1 MKPID
6 YKIAQELKTMI
17 AQVVELIDFRV
28 YGSKAR
34 GDDDEYSDMDV
45 FVEVLSLDKKI
56 KEDIADISWEVGLKN
71 LLVISPLVFSKDE
84 IENTPL
90 RVSPIVKN
98 IYDQGVRI

>member
-1 MKPID
+1 MRPVD
-6 YKIAQELKTMI
+6 YKIAQELKARI
-17 AQVVELIDFRV
+17 ALVAELIDFRV

-34 GDDDEYSDMDV
+34 GDADEFSDMDI
-45 FVEVLSLDKKI
+45 FIEVLSMDKKI

-84 IENTPL
+84 IENSPL

-98 IYDQGVRI
+98 IYEQGIRI

>member
-1 MKPID
+1 MKPVD
-6 YKIAQELKTMI
+6 YKIAQELKTRI

-34 GDDDEYSDMDV
+34 GDDDEFSDMDV
-45 FVEVLSLDKKI
+45 FVEVGNMDKKI

-71 LLVISPLVFSKDE
+71 LLVISTLVFSKDE

-98 IYDQGVRI
+98 IYDQGIPI

>member
-1 MKPID
+1 MKPVD
-6 YKIAQELKTMI
+6 YEIAQELKARI
-17 AQVVELIDFRV
+17 AQVAELIDFRV

-34 GDDDEYSDMDV
+34 GDDDEFSDMDV
-45 FVEVLSLDKKI
+45 FVEVLTMDKRI

-98 IYDQGVRI
+98 IYDQGISI

>member
-1 MKPID
+1 MKPVD
-6 YKIAQELKTMI
+6 YKIAQELKTRI

-56 KEDIADISWEVGLKN
+56 KEDIADISWEVGL
-71 LLVISPLVFSKDE
+71 
-84 IENTPL
+84 
-90 RVSPIVKN
+90 
-98 IYDQGVRI
+98 

>member
-1 MKPID
+1 
-6 YKIAQELKTMI
+6 
-17 AQVVELIDFRV
+17 VVELIDFRV

-34 GDDDEYSDMDV
+34 GDADEFSDMDI
-45 FVEVLSLDKKI
+45 FVEVLSMDKKI

-84 IENTPL
+84 IENSPL

-98 IYDQGVRI
+98 IYDQGIRI

>member
-1 MKPID
+1 MRPVD
-6 YKIAQELKTMI
+6 YKIAQELKARI
-17 AQVVELIDFRV
+17 ALVAELIDFRV

-34 GDDDEYSDMDV
+34 GDADEFSDMDI
-45 FVEVLSLDKKI
+45 FIEVLSMDKKI

-98 IYDQGVRI
+98 IYDQGIRI

>member
-1 MKPID
+1 MKPVD
-6 YKIAQELKTMI
+6 YKIALELKTRI
-17 AQVVELIDFRV
+17 AQVADLIDFRV

-34 GDDDEYSDMDV
+34 GDDDEFSDMDI
-45 FVEVLSLDKKI
+45 FVEVLTLDKRI

-98 IYDQGVRI
+98 IYEQGVRI

>member
-1 MKPID
+1 MKPVD
-6 YKIAQELKTMI
+6 YKIAQELKTRI

-34 GDDDEYSDMDV
+34 GDDDEFSDMDI
-45 FVEVLSLDKKI
+45 FVEVLSMDKKI
-56 KEDIADISWEVGLKN
+56 KEDIADISWELGLEN

-84 IENTPL
+84 IENSPL

-98 IYDQGVRI
+98 IYDQGIRI

>member
-1 MKPID
+1 MKPVD
-6 YKIAQELKTMI
+6 YKIALELKTRI
-17 AQVVELIDFRV
+17 AQVADLIDFRV

-34 GDDDEYSDMDV
+34 GDDDEFSDMDV
-45 FVEVLSLDKKI
+45 FVEVLTMDKRI

>member
-1 MKPID
+1 MRPVD
-6 YKIAQELKTMI
+6 YKIAQELKARI
-17 AQVVELIDFRV
+17 ALVAELIDFRV

-34 GDDDEYSDMDV
+34 GDADEFSDMDI
-45 FVEVLSLDKKI
+45 FIEVLSMDKKI

-84 IENTPL
+84 IENSPL

-98 IYDQGVRI
+98 IYDQGIRI